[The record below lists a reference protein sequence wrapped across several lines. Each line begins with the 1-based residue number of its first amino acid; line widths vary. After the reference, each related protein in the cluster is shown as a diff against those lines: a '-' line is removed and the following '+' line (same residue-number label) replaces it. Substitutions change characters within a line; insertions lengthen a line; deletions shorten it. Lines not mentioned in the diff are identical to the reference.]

1 MKLPKELAAFVAEEN
16 EFIVRRI
23 KMQFGRAPMA
33 DELIDLTRWSHVVRL
48 RDLLELRLEGEALT
62 QDGELPKYIWQAEE
76 RRLNKVLKQLEA
88 HECPSPKSTFSKDST
103 EPSKKS
109 RRSTPRAATTSAGGR
124 SKKA

>member
-16 EFIVRRI
+16 EFIVKRI

-88 HECPSPKSTFSKDST
+88 HECPSQKSTYSKDST
-103 EPSKKS
+103 APSKKS
-109 RRSTPRAATTSAGGR
+109 RKCTPRAATTSAGGR